1 LLLLPRRT
9 KIANDF
15 FEQLGLLMTAIGNS
29 CKRLQL
35 LQAAQAEEVIEA
47 LELGE
52 IESGHGLNQE
62 MGLARPAYTRWGSH
76 YKTIQHVILMYRS
89 IRRLFQQIGDD
100 PKYKES
106 SKAQIALS
114 SFESFE
120 FVFLAHLLD
129 TILGYT
135 DDLNCALQKRDQD
148 ILNVV
153 SLISL
158 TKTQLE
164 LLREDDRWEKFL
176 ANVTSFCVT
185 RKIVVPKMDGRY
197 KSVGRSKRY
206 YVKLTNYHRFKVDM
220 FLGVIDRQLKE
231 LNDRFDEVNTDL
243 LICMSSFNPK
253 DSFASF
259 DKDNLV
265 KLAKFYPKDFSV
277 TDLRRLTYQLGN
289 FIVDMRGDERFS
301 KVKSIA
307 ELSVLLVETNK
318 HVLHSYVYKHLK
330 LVLLLPVATA
340 SVERAFSV
348 MNFIKNKLRNSI
360 GDQYLNDCLVTFIE
374 KQSFLRVADED
385 IISRF
390 QKPSR
395 RINL

>member
-1 LLLLPRRT
+1 MSPY
-9 KIANDF
+9 F
-15 FEQLGLLMTAIGNS
+15 GN
-29 CKRLQL
+29 
-35 LQAAQAEEVIEA
+35 
-47 LELGE
+47 
-52 IESGHGLNQE
+52 
-62 MGLARPAYTRWGSH
+62 
-76 YKTIQHVILMYRS
+76 
-89 IRRLFQQIGDD
+89 
-100 PKYKES
+100 
-106 SKAQIALS
+106 
-114 SFESFE
+114 
-120 FVFLAHLLD
+120 
-129 TILGYT
+129 T
-135 DDLNCALQKRDQD
+135 DDFNCAWQKRDQD

-289 FIVDMRGDERFS
+289 FIADMRVNERFN
-301 KVKSIA
+301 KVKA
-307 ELSVLLVETNK
+307 CLTLVC
-318 HVLHSYVYKHLK
+318 LQ
-330 LVLLLPVATA
+330 A
-340 SVERAFSV
+340 SE
-348 MNFIKNKLRNSI
+348 N
-360 GDQYLNDCLVTFIE
+360 
-374 KQSFLRVADED
+374 
-385 IISRF
+385 
-390 QKPSR
+390 
-395 RINL
+395 